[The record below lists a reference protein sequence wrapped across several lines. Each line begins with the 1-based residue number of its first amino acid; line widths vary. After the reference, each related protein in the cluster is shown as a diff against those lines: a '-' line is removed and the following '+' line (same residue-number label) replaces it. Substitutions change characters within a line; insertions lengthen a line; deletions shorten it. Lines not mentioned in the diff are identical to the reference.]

1 MDHPKDFGDRT
12 TLAVM
17 VALREAGYVIAIP
30 FGKNTRDDLVVDDGE
45 GLKPRPMQDR
55 QAPPG
60 SRAVQYGEHVSPSPP
75 RTRVASRLSG
85 RDRFLRRALRGDTRG
100 LSHPYR
106 RCTDEGRGGA
116 SSRAGTQRAAKA
128 NQARRRLPDRDRHG
142 AGVVRQASTSR
153 VFWCARILRFTR
165 WRALSIVFVSQPRS
179 SAISSYELPSR

>member
-30 FGKNTRDDLVVDDGE
+30 FGKNTRYDLVVDDGE
-45 GLKPRPMQDR
+45 GLSRVQCKTGRLR
-55 QAPPG
+55 QGAVLFSTASTYLHHRHAPV
-60 SRAVQYGEHVSPSPP
+60 SR
-75 RTRVASRLSG
+75 RLSG

-128 NQARRRLPDRDRHG
+128 NQARRRLPGRDRHG